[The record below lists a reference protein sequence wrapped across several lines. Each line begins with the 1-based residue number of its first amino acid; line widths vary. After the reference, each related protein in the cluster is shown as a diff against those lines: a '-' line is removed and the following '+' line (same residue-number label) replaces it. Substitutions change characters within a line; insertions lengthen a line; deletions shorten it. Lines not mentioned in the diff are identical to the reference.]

1 MNPFLKR
8 KNQDPARNQAGL
20 KLKVFGVG
28 GAGCKIAEHLE
39 NTGLGG
45 AVDFYA
51 INADM
56 QALNDCGIENR
67 FALGTKLTGGL
78 GTGGDP
84 DRGRAA
90 ALEDT
95 EEIESICKGGDIV
108 FVLAGLG
115 GGTGTGAA
123 PLIAATAKKLGALV
137 LPFVTM
143 PFDCEG
149 ERRAA
154 QARAGIHELQKAA
167 DGVICLPNQKVFK
180 LINDDTSLLE
190 TFKTTN
196 EYVAQGIRAIWKLVN
211 EAGLINI
218 DFADLC
224 TLVRGRE
231 ANSSFATVEA
241 SGPQRVR
248 EAVDRLQNH
257 PLLGE
262 GTVLP
267 DAEAVLVSLSGSSSL
282 SMSEVDRLMEL
293 LGRSCEKAQIKMG
306 ATIDDSLED
315 RICVTVIAATK
326 AKEPE
331 VEAAPGEE
339 PESRLTGATKDLGT
353 HIFAGSTGQRT
364 PVQSLEMEEEPVSTA
379 APVRAWRRRR
389 KRSRNMNHPML
400 PLDMI
405 PKTPFEKSEPTLHNG
420 EDLDVPTFVRRG
432 MILN

>member
-1 MNPFLKR
+1 MSSFIKQHEGDAGEKKP
-8 KNQDPARNQAGL
+8 GL
-20 KLKVFGVG
+20 KLKVLGIG
-28 GAGCKIAEHLE
+28 GAGCRIAEHLK

-45 AVDFYA
+45 DVEFFA

-56 QALNDCGIENR
+56 QALNDCSITSK
-67 FALGTKLTGGL
+67 FALGNKLTGGL

-84 DRGRAA
+84 ERGRAA
-90 ALEDT
+90 AMEDI

-108 FVLAGLG
+108 FILAGLG

-123 PLIAATAKKLGALV
+123 PLIAATAKKVGALV

-149 ERRAA
+149 ERRGE
-154 QARAGIHELQKAA
+154 QATAGLHDLQKAS
-167 DGVICLPNQKVFK
+167 DGVICLPNQTVFK
-180 LINDDTSLLE
+180 LINDDTTLIE
-190 TFKTTN
+190 TLKTTN
-196 EYVAQGIRAIWKLVN
+196 EYVAKGIRAIWKLVN

-224 TLVRGRE
+224 SLVRGRE
-231 ANSSFATVEA
+231 STSYFATVEA

-248 EAVDRLQNH
+248 EAVDRLLAH

-262 GTVLP
+262 GSVLAN
-267 DAEAVLVSLSGSSSL
+267 AEAVLVSLSGSSSL

-293 LGRSCEKAQIKMG
+293 LGRSCEKAEIRLG
-306 ATIDDSLED
+306 ATIDDSLGD
-315 RICVTVIAATK
+315 RITLTVIAATK
-326 AKEPE
+326 AES
-331 VEAAPGEE
+331 VAPTEMESADTG
-339 PESRLTGATKDLGT
+339 SRLAGVASGLGIKIFTGASGEKGARHTD
-353 HIFAGSTGQRT
+353 AD
-364 PVQSLEMEEEPVSTA
+364 EAVSTA

-389 KRSRNMNHPML
+389 NRSINHPML

-405 PKTPFEKSEPTLHNG
+405 PKTPFEKAEPTVHNG
-420 EDLDVPTFVRRG
+420 QDLDVPTFVRRG